1 MWPSRGRD
9 EQDATA
15 SVLPLKFTEGHIP
28 YHDEYSSIKKYG
40 DMVNQTKRAAK
51 QKRACQEM
59 RQCPG
64 LRTTESSGPEG
75 DDISRRLTARTVEPS
90 G

>member
-1 MWPSRGRD
+1 M
-9 EQDATA
+9 A

-40 DMVNQTKRAAK
+40 DMENHWQTKRAAK